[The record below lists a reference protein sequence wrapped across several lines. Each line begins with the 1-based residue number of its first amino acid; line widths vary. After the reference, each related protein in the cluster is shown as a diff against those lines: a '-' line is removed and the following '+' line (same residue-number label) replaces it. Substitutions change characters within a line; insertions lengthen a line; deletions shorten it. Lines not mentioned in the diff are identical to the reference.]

1 MTKGSPVAVARSV
14 TEFGD
19 WNRGG
24 RPFNDLMK
32 MFLWVALAIAA
43 SASSLFAVAE
53 AYPRTS
59 PGDLELKTLPAA
71 RWMRTE
77 SSTDY
82 FAADNGLFM
91 KLFRYIDSNKI
102 PMTAPVEAGI
112 KPGTMVF
119 YMDDNSAKRADLV
132 ETPQVKLSS
141 VSERRVAAIG
151 IRGSYSRENYEE
163 ALTELKAWLAKRTD
177 VKAAGEPYAVYWN
190 SPFVPFFLKQ
200 SEVHIPVAPTK

>member
-1 MTKGSPVAVARSV
+1 MAVARAVAS
-14 TEFGD
+14 FRD

-24 RPFNDLMK
+24 GSFNDLMK
-32 MFLWVALAIAA
+32 MFLWVGLALAAA
-43 SASSLFAVAE
+43 SARLGAVSE
-53 AYPRTS
+53 AYPRTA

-77 SSTDY
+77 SANDY

-112 KPGTMVF
+112 KPGTMLF
-119 YMDDNSAKRADLV
+119 YMDEASAKRADLT
-132 ETPQVKLSS
+132 ETAQVKLSS
-141 VSERRVAAIG
+141 VPERRVAAIG

-177 VKAAGEPYAVYWN
+177 VKSAGEPYAVYWN

>member
-1 MTKGSPVAVARSV
+1 
-14 TEFGD
+14 
-19 WNRGG
+19 
-24 RPFNDLMK
+24 MK
-32 MFLWVALAIAA
+32 MFLWVALALAVA
-43 SASSLFAVAE
+43 SAKLAAVSE

-119 YMDDNSAKRADLV
+119 YMDDASAKRADLT

-141 VSERRVAAIG
+141 VPERRVASIG

-163 ALTELKAWLAKRTD
+163 ALTELRTWLAKRTD

-200 SEVHIPVAPTK
+200 SEVHIPVVPTK

>member
-1 MTKGSPVAVARSV
+1 
-14 TEFGD
+14 
-19 WNRGG
+19 
-24 RPFNDLMK
+24 MK

-43 SASSLFAVAE
+43 ATPSLSAVAE

-77 SSTDY
+77 SSKDY
-82 FAADNGLFM
+82 FASDNGLFM

-112 KPGTMVF
+112 TPGTMVF
-119 YMDDNSAKRADLV
+119 YMDDASAKRADLA
-132 ETPQVKLSS
+132 ETPQVKISS
-141 VSERRVAAIG
+141 VPERRVAAIG

-163 ALTELKAWLAKRTD
+163 ALTELRAWLAKRTD

-190 SPFVPFFLKQ
+190 SPFVPFFFKQ
-200 SEVHIPVAPTK
+200 SEVHVPVAPTK

>member
-1 MTKGSPVAVARSV
+1 MAVARLV
-14 TEFGD
+14 TGFGD
-19 WNRGG
+19 WKRAG

-32 MFLWVALAIAA
+32 IFLWVALALAVGSAKLAA
-43 SASSLFAVAE
+43 VSE

-119 YMDDNSAKRADLV
+119 YMDDASARRADLA
-132 ETPQVKLSS
+132 ETAQVKLSS
-141 VSERRVAAIG
+141 VPERRVAAIG

-177 VKAAGEPYAVYWN
+177 VKSSGEPYAVYWN

>member
-1 MTKGSPVAVARSV
+1 MAVARLV
-14 TEFGD
+14 TGFGD

-32 MFLWVALAIAA
+32 MFLWVALALAVGSAKLAA
-43 SASSLFAVAE
+43 VSE

-77 SSTDY
+77 SANDY

-119 YMDDNSAKRADLV
+119 YMDDASARRADLA
-132 ETPQVKLSS
+132 ETAQVKLSS
-141 VSERRVAAIG
+141 VPERRVAAIG

-177 VKAAGEPYAVYWN
+177 VKSSGEPYAVYWN

>member
-1 MTKGSPVAVARSV
+1 MAVARSLAG
-14 TEFGD
+14 F
-19 WNRGG
+19 RGWKPAG
-24 RPFNDLMK
+24 GSFNDLMK
-32 MFLWVALAIAA
+32 MYLWVALA
-43 SASSLFAVAE
+43 LAVASTKLGAVSE
-53 AYPRTS
+53 AYPRTA

-77 SSTDY
+77 MANDY

-119 YMDDNSAKRADLV
+119 YMDEASAKRADLA
-132 ETPQVKLSS
+132 ETPAVKLSS
-141 VSERRVAAIG
+141 VPERRVAAIG
-151 IRGSYSRENYEE
+151 IRGSYSLENYEE

>member
-1 MTKGSPVAVARSV
+1 
-14 TEFGD
+14 
-19 WNRGG
+19 
-24 RPFNDLMK
+24 MK
-32 MFLWVALAIAA
+32 TFLWVALAIVSA
-43 SASSLFAVAE
+43 SARLMAVSE

-77 SSTDY
+77 SANDY

-112 KPGTMVF
+112 RPGTMVF
-119 YMDDNSAKRADLV
+119 YMDDASARRADLA
-132 ETPQVKLSS
+132 ETAQVKLSS
-141 VSERRVAAIG
+141 VPERRVAAIG

-163 ALTELKAWLAKRTD
+163 ALAELKAWLARNPD
-177 VKAAGEPYAVYWN
+177 VKASGEPYAVYWN
-190 SPFVPFFLKQ
+190 SPFVPFFLKH
-200 SEVHIPVAPTK
+200 SEVHIPVTPTK

>member
-1 MTKGSPVAVARSV
+1 
-14 TEFGD
+14 
-19 WNRGG
+19 
-24 RPFNDLMK
+24 MK
-32 MFLWVALAIAA
+32 MFLWVGLALAVA
-43 SASSLFAVAE
+43 SARLSAVSE
-53 AYPRTS
+53 AYPRTA

-119 YMDDNSAKRADLV
+119 YMDDASAQRADLA

-141 VSERRVAAIG
+141 VPERRVAAIG

-190 SPFVPFFLKQ
+190 SPFMPFFLKQ
-200 SEVHIPVAPTK
+200 SEVHSPVAPTK

>member
-1 MTKGSPVAVARSV
+1 MAVARSV
-14 TEFGD
+14 TGFGD

-32 MFLWVALAIAA
+32 MFLWVALAIVA
-43 SASSLFAVAE
+43 SASSLSAVAE

-77 SSTDY
+77 SANDY

-119 YMDDNSAKRADLV
+119 YMDDASAKRADLA

-190 SPFVPFFLKQ
+190 SPFVPFFFKQ

>member
-1 MTKGSPVAVARSV
+1 MAVARAV
-14 TEFGD
+14 AGFRY

-24 RPFNDLMK
+24 GPFNDLMK
-32 MFLWVALAIAA
+32 MFLWVALALA
-43 SASSLFAVAE
+43 SASARLGAVSE

-77 SSTDY
+77 SANDY

-119 YMDDNSAKRADLV
+119 YMDDASAKRVDLA
-132 ETPQVKLSS
+132 ETAQVKLSS
-141 VSERRVAAIG
+141 VPERQVAAIG

-177 VKAAGEPYAVYWN
+177 VKASGEPYAVYWN

-200 SEVHIPVAPTK
+200 SEVHIPVAPAK

>member
-1 MTKGSPVAVARSV
+1 
-14 TEFGD
+14 
-19 WNRGG
+19 
-24 RPFNDLMK
+24 MK
-32 MFLWVALAIAA
+32 TFLWVALAII
-43 SASSLFAVAE
+43 ASSARLGAVSE
-53 AYPRTS
+53 AYPRTA

-77 SSTDY
+77 SANDY

-119 YMDDNSAKRADLV
+119 YMDDASAKRADLA
-132 ETPQVKLSS
+132 ETAQVKLSS
-141 VSERRVAAIG
+141 VPERQVAAIG

-177 VKAAGEPYAVYWN
+177 VKASGEPYAVYWN

-200 SEVHIPVAPTK
+200 SEVHIPVAPAK

>member
-1 MTKGSPVAVARSV
+1 MAVARSV
-14 TEFGD
+14 TGIGD

-119 YMDDNSAKRADLV
+119 SMDDASAKRADLT

-141 VSERRVAAIG
+141 VPERRVAAIG

-163 ALTELKAWLAKRTD
+163 ALTELKAWLEKRTD

>member
-1 MTKGSPVAVARSV
+1 MAVARLV
-14 TEFGD
+14 TGFGD

-32 MFLWVALAIAA
+32 MFLWVALALAVGSAKVAA
-43 SASSLFAVAE
+43 VSE

-119 YMDDNSAKRADLV
+119 YMDEASAKRADLA

-141 VSERRVAAIG
+141 VPERRVAAIG

-163 ALTELKAWLAKRTD
+163 ALAELRVWLAQRTD

-190 SPFVPFFLKQ
+190 SPFMPFFLKQ
-200 SEVHIPVAPTK
+200 SEVHVPVAPTK

>member
-1 MTKGSPVAVARSV
+1 VARV
-14 TEFGD
+14 VAGFGD

-24 RPFNDLMK
+24 RPFNDVMK
-32 MFLWVALAIAA
+32 IFLWVTLALAAA
-43 SASSLFAVAE
+43 SARLSAVSE

-77 SSTDY
+77 SSNDY
-82 FAADNGLFM
+82 FAADNGLFR

-119 YMDDNSAKRADLV
+119 YMDEASAKRADLA

-141 VSERRVAAIG
+141 VPERRVAAIG

-177 VKAAGEPYAVYWN
+177 VKPAGEPYAVYWN

-200 SEVHIPVAPTK
+200 SEVHIPVVPTK

>member
-1 MTKGSPVAVARSV
+1 MRSLLLGVMLAFVVPAPSLLAV
-14 TEFGD
+14 E
-19 WNRGG
+19 
-24 RPFNDLMK
+24 
-32 MFLWVALAIAA
+32 
-43 SASSLFAVAE
+43 E

-112 KPGTMVF
+112 NPGTMVF
-119 YMDDNSAKRADLV
+119 YMDAASAKRADLA
-132 ETPQVKLSS
+132 ETPQVKISA
-141 VSERRVAAIG
+141 VPARQVAAIG
-151 IRGSYSRENYEE
+151 IRGSYSRDNYEA
-163 ALTELKAWLAKRTD
+163 ALAELRDWLAKRTD
-177 VKAAGEPYAVYWN
+177 VKATGEPYAVYWN
-190 SPFVPFFLKQ
+190 SPFMPFFLKQ
-200 SEVHIPVAPTK
+200 SEVHIAVGPVK

>member
-1 MTKGSPVAVARSV
+1 
-14 TEFGD
+14 
-19 WNRGG
+19 
-24 RPFNDLMK
+24 MK
-32 MFLWVALAIAA
+32 PLLAVALAIFLP
-43 SASSLFAVAE
+43 SASLLAVSE
-53 AYPRTS
+53 AYPRTA

-71 RWMRTE
+71 RWMRSE
-77 SSTDY
+77 SANDY

-112 KPGTMVF
+112 RPGTMVF
-119 YMDDNSAKRADLV
+119 YMDEASAKRTDLA

-141 VSERRVAAIG
+141 VPERRVAAIG

-163 ALTELKAWLAKRTD
+163 ALAELKAWLAKRTD
-177 VKAAGEPYAVYWN
+177 VKPSGEPYAVYWN

-200 SEVHIPVAPTK
+200 SEVHIPVAPAK

>member
-1 MTKGSPVAVARSV
+1 MARAVAG
-14 TEFGD
+14 FGD
-19 WNRGG
+19 WKAEGVA
-24 RPFNDLMK
+24 FNDLMK
-32 MFLWVALAIAA
+32 NLFRVALAIVA
-43 SASSLFAVAE
+43 STASLMAVSE
-53 AYPRTS
+53 AYPRTA

-77 SSTDY
+77 SANDY

-112 KPGTMVF
+112 RPGTMVF
-119 YMDDNSAKRADLV
+119 YMDEASAKRTDLA

-141 VSERRVAAIG
+141 VPERRVAAIG

-163 ALTELKAWLAKRTD
+163 ALAELKAWAVQPRFVYRHEWQVGDMVVWDNCGVLHR
-177 VKAAGEPYAVYWN
+177 VEPY
-190 SPFVPFFLKQ
+190 
-200 SEVHIPVAPTK
+200 PVQDA

>member
-1 MTKGSPVAVARSV
+1 M
-14 TEFGD
+14 
-19 WNRGG
+19 
-24 RPFNDLMK
+24 PFNDLMK
-32 MFLWVALAIAA
+32 TYLWVALAIVAA
-43 SASSLFAVAE
+43 SVRLEAVSE
-53 AYPRTS
+53 AYPRTA
-59 PGDLELKTLPAA
+59 PGDLELKILPAA

-102 PMTAPVEAGI
+102 PMTSPVEAGI

-119 YMDDNSAKRADLV
+119 YMDEASAKRADLV

-141 VSERRVAAIG
+141 VPERRVAAIG

-163 ALTELKAWLAKRTD
+163 ALTELRAWLASRTD
-177 VKAAGEPYAVYWN
+177 VKSVGEPYAVYWN
-190 SPFVPFFLKQ
+190 SPFMPFFLKQ

>member
-1 MTKGSPVAVARSV
+1 MAVARSV
-14 TEFGD
+14 TGIGD

-119 YMDDNSAKRADLV
+119 YMDDASAQRADLA

-163 ALTELKAWLAKRTD
+163 ALTKLKAWLAKRTD